1 MKKSWLLILS
11 VIMAALMVV
20 ACSNDDES
28 TSKTGENNTKAS
40 TKKDGPFVY
49 VAQQVVGSVDPAK
62 HTDETELISILN
74 TYDPL
79 VYPKIE
85 EGVMDPGP
93 HLATEWTVSED
104 GKTYT
109 FDLRDDV
116 KFQSGNQF
124 TANDVVY
131 SIQRTIAIQQGFS
144 WLWKGVLEPENVK
157 AISDTQVEFTLN
169 NAYAPFV
176 STLTQLF
183 IVDSELLKENTV
195 DGSYGEFG
203 DYGQAYLE
211 NNVAGSGP
219 YKLTEWNR
227 GSHLNFSKNDS
238 YWKGWKDDQ
247 LDEVQM
253 KIVTEQA
260 TVKTMLNSGDADM
273 IHQWLTVDAY
283 EEFKKAKGIV
293 VEEASSV
300 QLQHIPINMAKAPT
314 DDINVRKAILYAFDY
329 DVANDQILNGATQA
343 VGPVPI
349 AVTGHNDD
357 IQPYK
362 RDIEKAKEYL
372 AKSKYSGDELTVEF
386 MYLADTPSQ
395 RQLAQLVQSNLQEI
409 GLKVELNG
417 VPWTTVTE
425 STTTPETTPHMVV
438 ISDTL
443 KYPHLDSHTYGI
455 YHPSAHGSYRS
466 SSWYD
471 DATTTKVLESARNS
485 IDPDEQLAFYKE
497 AQALINE
504 NAPSIYVANPNHRIA
519 YRDYVDGYTY
529 VGILGYDVGFYYL
542 SLKK

>member
-1 MKKSWLLILS
+1 MKKSWKVFLAI
-11 VIMAALMVV
+11 IMAALFVA
-20 ACSNDDES
+20 ACSNSKDES
-28 TSKTGENNTKAS
+28 SSNNVSSSS

-49 VAQQVVGSVDPAK
+49 VAQQAVGSIDPAK
-62 HTDETELISILN
+62 HTDETELISVLN

-79 VYPKIE
+79 VYPKVE
-85 EGVMDPGP
+85 EGIMDPGP
-93 HLATEWTVSED
+93 HLATDWTVSDD
-104 GKTYT
+104 GKTYI
-109 FDLRDDV
+109 FNLRDDV
-116 KFQSGNQF
+116 TFQSGNKF
-124 TANDVVY
+124 SANDVVY
-131 SIQRTIAIQQGFS
+131 SIQRMIAIQQGFS

-157 AISDTQVEFTLN
+157 AISDNQVEFTLN

-195 DGSYGEFG
+195 DGSFGEFG

-219 YKLTEWNR
+219 YKLSEWNR

-238 YWKGWKDDQ
+238 YWKGWKEGQ
-247 LDEVQM
+247 LEEVQM

-273 IHQWLTVDAY
+273 VHQWLTVEAY
-283 EEFKKAKGIV
+283 EEFKNASGIV
-293 VEEASSV
+293 VEEESSV

-329 DVANDQILNGATQA
+329 DVANAQILKGATQA

-349 AVTGHNDD
+349 AVTGHNSDL
-357 IQPYK
+357 QPYK
-362 RDIEKAKEYL
+362 RDVEKAKEYL

-395 RQLAQLVQSNLQEI
+395 RQLAQLVQSNLEEV
-409 GLKVELNG
+409 GFKVVLNG

-425 STTTPETTPHMVV
+425 TTTTPETTPHMVV

-466 SSWYD
+466 SSWYE
-471 DATTTKVLESARNS
+471 DAETTKLLEDARSAV
-485 IDPDEQLAFYKE
+485 DLEEQLANYIE
-497 AQALINE
+497 AQALIND

-519 YRDYVDGYTY
+519 FRDYVEGYTY
-529 VGILGYDVGFYYL
+529 VGILGYDLGFYYL
-542 SLKK
+542 SIK